1 VTFAN
6 LRARCRAAGGQ
17 GESTLDWQALGNAQL
32 LSLNAPNARF
42 VRKSKFRS
50 DQNAMFYIVA
60 VADAD
65 QAVQIIRSKIADL
78 TDDVEDLGRVSQ
90 ALVRALKL
98 TAGEFTRIGSN
109 YNVSP

>member
-1 VTFAN
+1 
-6 LRARCRAAGGQ
+6 
-17 GESTLDWQALGNAQL
+17 
-32 LSLNAPNARF
+32 
-42 VRKSKFRS
+42 
-50 DQNAMFYIVA
+50 MFYIVA

-78 TDDVEDLGRVSQ
+78 TDDVEDLGRVSR

-98 TAGEFTRIGSN
+98 APGEFTRIGGN

>member
-1 VTFAN
+1 MS
-6 LRARCRAAGGQ
+6 ARCRAAGGQ
-17 GESTLDWQALGNAQL
+17 GESALDWQALGNAQL

-50 DQNAMFYIVA
+50 DQNTMFYIVA

-78 TDDVEDLGRVSQ
+78 TDDVEDLRRVSR
-90 ALVRALKL
+90 ALVQALKL
-98 TAGEFTRIGSN
+98 ASGEFTRIGGN

>member
-1 VTFAN
+1 VTFVN

-17 GESTLDWQALGNAQL
+17 GETTLDWQALGNAQL
-32 LSLNAPNARF
+32 LSLNSPNAHF

-50 DQNAMFYIVA
+50 DQNATFYIVA

-65 QAVQIIRSKIADL
+65 RTVQIIRSKIADL

-98 TAGEFTRIGSN
+98 ASGEFARIGNN

>member
-1 VTFAN
+1 MPRTRVSFGKAN
-6 LRARCRAAGGQ
+6 FVATRMRC
-17 GESTLDWQALGNAQL
+17 
-32 LSLNAPNARF
+32 
-42 VRKSKFRS
+42 
-50 DQNAMFYIVA
+50 FYIVA

-65 QAVQIIRSKIADL
+65 QAVQIIRNKTADR

-98 TAGEFTRIGSN
+98 AAGEFTRIGSN

>member
-1 VTFAN
+1 MMLV
-6 LRARCRAAGGQ
+6 RR
-17 GESTLDWQALGNAQL
+17 
-32 LSLNAPNARF
+32 SLNPPNARF

-78 TDDVEDLGRVSQ
+78 TEDVEDLGRVS
-90 ALVRALKL
+90 APLVRALNL
-98 TAGEFTRIGSN
+98 ASGELARIGRN
-109 YNVSP
+109 CNVSP

>member
-1 VTFAN
+1 MTFAN

-17 GESTLDWQALGNAQL
+17 GESTLDWQAGNAQL

-90 ALVRALKL
+90 ALVRALKS

>member
-6 LRARCRAAGGQ
+6 LRARCRAAE
-17 GESTLDWQALGNAQL
+17 GESTLDWQALGNAQR

-78 TDDVEDLGRVSQ
+78 TDDVEDLGRVSG
-90 ALVRALKL
+90 ALVQALKL
-98 TAGEFTRIGSN
+98 ASGEFTRIGGN

>member
-1 VTFAN
+1 M
-6 LRARCRAAGGQ
+6 RC
-17 GESTLDWQALGNAQL
+17 
-32 LSLNAPNARF
+32 
-42 VRKSKFRS
+42 
-50 DQNAMFYIVA
+50 FYIVA

-65 QAVQIIRSKIADL
+65 QAVQIIRNKTADR

-98 TAGEFTRIGSN
+98 AAGELTRIGSN

>member
-1 VTFAN
+1 
-6 LRARCRAAGGQ
+6 
-17 GESTLDWQALGNAQL
+17 
-32 LSLNAPNARF
+32 
-42 VRKSKFRS
+42 
-50 DQNAMFYIVA
+50 MFYIVA

-78 TDDVEDLGRVSQ
+78 TDDVEDLGRVSR

-98 TAGEFTRIGSN
+98 AAGEFTRIGSN